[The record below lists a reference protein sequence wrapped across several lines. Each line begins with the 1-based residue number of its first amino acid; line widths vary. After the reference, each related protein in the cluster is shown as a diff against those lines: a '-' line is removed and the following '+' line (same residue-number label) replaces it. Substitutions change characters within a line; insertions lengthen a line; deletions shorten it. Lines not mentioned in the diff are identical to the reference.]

1 MLSFKNEYESCKS
14 LVYGQLFFIV
24 ALIIGKEIFNLI
36 GYSLQD
42 IGPKIFVLLA
52 SALYGLVLYNMIRIS
67 TEHRLIKQMVL
78 YAILFIFITT
88 LILENPFYDLEFLK
102 RTGLILVHITL
113 FILEMSVLIFFIQ
126 DLLSDKKTLQAK
138 LWASV
143 ATYLT
148 IIISWGGFYDL
159 MSLIIPGAMGLTF
172 PLGMENYAECIG
184 YSLGIVSFN
193 DGIMHPIPLITQLS
207 KIQSIWC
214 SMFLIFL
221 ISQFKS
227 KVRQEQ

>member
-1 MLSFKNEYESCKS
+1 MDIINMGKQFK
-14 LVYGQLFFIV
+14 FF
-24 ALIIGKEIFNLI
+24 
-36 GYSLQD
+36 
-42 IGPKIFVLLA
+42 
-52 SALYGLVLYNMIRIS
+52 R
-67 TEHRLIKQMVL
+67 
-78 YAILFIFITT
+78 
-88 LILENPFYDLEFLK
+88 
-102 RTGLILVHITL
+102 
-113 FILEMSVLIFFIQ
+113 IFFIQ

-227 KVRQEQ
+227 KVKQEQ